1 MLQQKGK
8 AVYCQCRRDANKR
21 PYSANK
27 IQLYGGGK
35 LPKVFPCDYFRVDL
49 LFCYIPQI
57 RKANSQGKKD
67 IIKPK
72 QHRRD
77 SSKAICHFLLKTC
90 VRVLANKMRFDAPL
104 MWMMCINILLQILRA
119 SFLFSLYI
127 TYTTGWQVIPIV
139 PNLWCV
145 LSRVEKNA
153 LKFLFIMLPFSSSVS
168 FAYLV
173 ANICDSY
180 GFYAPERQ
188 GKLSGLDCLLVHCK
202 FLVLT
207 YQNWF
212 PMPLCLISD
221 THICVCTHKY
231 TQMAFEHEV
240 FGIKHDICFLV
251 APCTKIPCFYL
262 EMLFWE

>member
-35 LPKVFPCDYFRVDL
+35 LPKVFSCDHSRVDL
-49 LFCYIPQI
+49 SFCYIPQI
-57 RKANSQGKKD
+57 RKANSQGEKD

-90 VRVLANKMRFDAPL
+90 VRVFSQQDEIWCSSHVNDVHQYSAVNIACKFPL
-104 MWMMCINILLQILRA
+104 FFIHHVYHRVTSHPYCPKLVVR
-119 SFLFSLYI
+119 
-127 TYTTGWQVIPIV
+127 IV
-139 PNLWCV
+139 E
-145 LSRVEKNA
+145 RVEKNA

-188 GKLSGLDCLLVHCK
+188 GKTIWLGLSVSALQVPGADIPKLVSNAAMFDIGH
-202 FLVLT
+202 T
-207 YQNWF
+207 H
-212 PMPLCLISD
+212 LCMYS
-221 THICVCTHKY
+221 
-231 TQMAFEHEV
+231 
-240 FGIKHDICFLV
+240 
-251 APCTKIPCFYL
+251 
-262 EMLFWE
+262 

>member
-1 MLQQKGK
+1 MNDVHQ
-8 AVYCQCRRDANKR
+8 
-21 PYSANK
+21 YSAANIACK
-27 IQLYGGGK
+27 FPLFFIHHVYHRVTSHPYCPK
-35 LPKVFPCDYFRVDL
+35 LV
-49 LFCYIPQI
+49 
-57 RKANSQGKKD
+57 
-67 IIKPK
+67 
-72 QHRRD
+72 
-77 SSKAICHFLLKTC
+77 
-90 VRVLANKMRFDAPL
+90 VR
-104 MWMMCINILLQILRA
+104 
-119 SFLFSLYI
+119 
-127 TYTTGWQVIPIV
+127 IV
-139 PNLWCV
+139 E
-145 LSRVEKNA
+145 RVEKNA